1 MDLRVCGCPS
11 PLSLEEGD
19 GVRGGGVVT
28 EEEQRRVDR
37 RLRGFSNSEK
47 TAREVG
53 EGMFMS
59 LLL

>member
-1 MDLRVCGCPS
+1 MVCG
-11 PLSLEEGD
+11 
-19 GVRGGGVVT
+19 GGGRRGDC

>member
-1 MDLRVCGCPS
+1 MVCG
-11 PLSLEEGD
+11 
-19 GVRGGGVVT
+19 GGGVVT